1 MCLFACLALMLL
13 PQPHDALL
21 IAFGCGVTADALAH
35 DVDLERIDTV
45 DISKG
50 AFDLADDYRGPGYS
64 NSLRDP
70 RLTAIVQGGP
80 LFLQADPRR
89 SAISTREPPPPT

>member
-45 DISKG
+45 DISKE
-50 AFDLADDYRGPGYS
+50 AFDLADDYRRACYS

-70 RLTAIVQGGP
+70 RVTAIVQDGP
-80 LFLQADPRR
+80 FFLQASPRR
-89 SAISTREPPPPT
+89 YGIITRATPPPE